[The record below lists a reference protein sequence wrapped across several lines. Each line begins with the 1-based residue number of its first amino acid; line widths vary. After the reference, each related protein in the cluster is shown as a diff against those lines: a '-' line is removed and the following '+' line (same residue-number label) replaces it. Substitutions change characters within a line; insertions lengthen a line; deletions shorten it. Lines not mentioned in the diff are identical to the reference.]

1 MNPLYSSNSY
11 EAFVELQKAKGLE
24 KKYWQDLPKMWAE
37 ELEFRKEFFVVMLGR
52 NKELQARFGSDDL
65 VEFDTWEEFFE
76 MAIPVV
82 KRYAQKQRET
92 LEELLDNE
100 I

>member
-1 MNPLYSSNSY
+1 MDQFFL
-11 EAFVELQKAKGLE
+11 ARKVETGDYKQ
-24 KKYWQDLPKMWAE
+24 
-37 ELEFRKEFFVVMLGR
+37 FFVVMLGR